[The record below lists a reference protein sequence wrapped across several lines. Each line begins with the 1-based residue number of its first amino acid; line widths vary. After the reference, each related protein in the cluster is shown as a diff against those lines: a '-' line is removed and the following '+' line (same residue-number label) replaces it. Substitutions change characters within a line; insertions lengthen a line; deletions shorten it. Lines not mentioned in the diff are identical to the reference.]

1 MKKIL
6 ITGKNSYIGESVRSY
21 LLQDPDKFVVD
32 VKATV
37 GWEPKPEEF
46 SPYDVVFNVAGIAH
60 IKETKENR
68 QNYYAINRDLAVKI
82 ANAAK
87 AAGVKQYILLS
98 SMSVYGLTV
107 GHITKNTVPRPVN
120 AYGDSKL
127 QADQAIAQLVDNS
140 FKFACLRPSMVYG
153 KGCKGNYQWL
163 RRLSLSSPF
172 FPEYMNQRSMIYIG
186 NLCEFVK
193 QVIDEEK
200 EGIFFPQNEEYVA
213 TYEMAKA
220 IAALHGK
227 PLKLTKLFNWAI
239 GITPLGVLKKAFGNL
254 TYEAVDL
261 VSKYGFHESMAL
273 TEGK

>member
-1 MKKIL
+1 MKKVL
-6 ITGKNSYIGESVRSY
+6 ITGKNSYIGDSVRKY
-21 LLQDPDKFVVD
+21 LLQEPNEYTVD
-32 VKATV
+32 IKNTV
-37 GWEPKPEEF
+37 GWNPTPNEF
-46 SPYDVVFNVAGIAH
+46 AHYDVVFCVVGIAH

-68 QNYYAINRDLAVKI
+68 QNYYVINRDLVIKI

-87 AAGVKQYILLS
+87 AGGVKQFILLS

-107 GHITKNTVPRPVN
+107 GHITKSTMPHPVN

-127 QADQAIAQLVDNS
+127 QADQAIEQVAYDS

-153 KGCKGNYQWL
+153 KGCKGNYQRL
-163 RRLSLSSPF
+163 RNFSLSSPI
-172 FPEYMNQRSMIYIG
+172 FPEYRNQRSMIYIG

-213 TYEMAKA
+213 TCEMAKT
-220 IAALHGK
+220 IAGLHCK
-227 PLKLTKLFNWAI
+227 SLKLTKLFKW
-239 GITPLGVLKKAFGNL
+239 GIANTPVDVVKKAFGNL